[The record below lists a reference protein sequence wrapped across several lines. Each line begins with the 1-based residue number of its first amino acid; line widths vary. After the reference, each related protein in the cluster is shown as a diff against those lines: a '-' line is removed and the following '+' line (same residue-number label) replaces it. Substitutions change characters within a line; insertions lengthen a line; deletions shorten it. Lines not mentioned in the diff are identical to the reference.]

1 MEEVGHGRRPVFER
15 CLLPWLLSLLPG
27 HRQHLSS
34 SAPPRSSTSE
44 QDEGSAQ
51 NGGGGL
57 GAESV
62 ALTEAWAL
70 SGAWGGPRE
79 RHGLHL

>member
-1 MEEVGHGRRPVFER
+1 MGDG
-15 CLLPWLLSLLPG
+15 LSLKGVSCPG
-27 HRQHLSS
+27 SFLCFLATASEQLCSTK
-34 SAPPRSSTSE
+34 SSTSE